1 MIGMILGGVF
11 DRFPGL
17 KVVFFECSAEFPLY
31 WMHRMDDD
39 HKFTDG
45 EIFRARGMTQIEHIP
60 SYYMKKNCYFT
71 CESDEKLLALAM
83 EEMGDDRIL
92 FASDYPHFDSEYPKT
107 VPDIN
112 ARTDITA
119 KQKELIFNK
128 NAEALLGW

>member
-1 MIGMILGGVF
+1 
-11 DRFPGL
+11 
-17 KVVFFECSAEFPLY
+17 
-31 WMHRMDDD
+31 
-39 HKFTDG
+39 
-45 EIFRARGMTQIEHIP
+45 
-60 SYYMKKNCYFT
+60 MKKNCYYT
-71 CESDEKLLALAM
+71 CESDEKMLALAM
-83 EEMGDDRIL
+83 EEMGQDRIL